1 MTPANNPVEQA
12 VGAVAFATVGV
23 ISTTQ
28 DVAGLLLTSVP
39 DADPEL
45 VLEETLCLV
54 ATATARAVEVGLT
67 HKEELAAAVAPALLN
82 LPYTSRDYVIGM
94 AMVAERDGTL
104 LERSEAVYARLS
116 RKQQFYMVHL
126 PARRFPGPRALQD
139 KMELWMGRVS
149 PPGLPEPPAD
159 RLERLDLVALVQT
172 HLRLMLTYARRMAAP
187 SA

>member
-1 MTPANNPVEQA
+1 MTTVNDLMDHAA
-12 VGAVAFATVGV
+12 GAVAFATVGV

-28 DVAGLLLTSVP
+28 EVAGTILASLP

-54 ATATARAVEVGLT
+54 ATATARAIEVGLQ
-67 HKEELAAAVAPALLN
+67 HKEEVAAAVAPAVLN
-82 LPYTSRDYVIGM
+82 LPYASRDYVVGM
-94 AMVAERDGTL
+94 AMVAEGDGTL

-149 PPGLPEPPAD
+149 PPGLAEPPSD
-159 RLERLDLVALVQT
+159 RLARLSLVALVQT
-172 HLRLMLTYARRMAAP
+172 HLRLMLTYARRMAVAG
-187 SA
+187 A